1 MVEDP
6 GFGPTTVLA
15 ALPAE
20 VLAARGGEA
29 MSSFTLAP
37 RLPQALRSGAILVAP
52 VLLAACG
59 SSTSHPSSAG
69 PPSSTPRLYQVGQTV
84 HGPRSMD
91 LKVVS
96 VVFDPVGNYLYF
108 PLPGGG
114 RWVSVQMTMHNGGSE
129 AYAAGGLMALDFRV
143 QDSQGGSIG
152 PSGAQHNPQLVGPL
166 LPGETASGWMSFAV
180 PASGA
185 LRLLWVPASAE
196 VQLAP

>member
-1 MVEDP
+1 
-6 GFGPTTVLA
+6 LA
-15 ALPAE
+15 ALLAE

-29 MSSFTLAP
+29 MSSFTMGP

-52 VLLAACG
+52 FLLAACE
-59 SSTSHPSSAG
+59 SSTSHPPSAG

-84 HGPRSMD
+84 RGPQRMD

-96 VVFDPVGNYLYF
+96 VVFDPAGNHLYF
-108 PLPGGG
+108 PLPDGG
-114 RWVSVQMTMHNGGSE
+114 RWVSVQMTMHNGGSR
-129 AYAAGGLMALDFRV
+129 AYAAGGLMALDFQV

-152 PSGAQHNPQLVGPL
+152 PSGAQHNPQLVGPV

-180 PASGA
+180 PASAA
-185 LRLLWVPASAE
+185 LHLLWVPASAE